1 MSDYADGSSGDEESV
16 AAEEAEDDELL
27 GDDDME
33 DDGPQLLA
41 ASGPS
46 AEPSL
51 STSEEASDPWELR
64 TATAALERLT
74 AELAAVEDFDARPGA
89 LRCAL
94 HLGKDP
100 SFLQKLFAKDGVDLG
115 LYARF
120 LKTYAVM
127 LLEVSSGLEK
137 KDRLDI
143 VKELEAD
150 IEQLRAELRGLRG

>member
-1 MSDYADGSSGDEESV
+1 MGDYADGSSGDEESV
-16 AAEEAEDDELL
+16 EAEEAEDDELL

-33 DDGPQLLA
+33 DDGPQSLA

-51 STSEEASDPWELR
+51 PLSEEASDPWELR

-74 AELAAVEDFDARPGA
+74 AELAAVEDFDAVPGA
-89 LRCAL
+89 LRCAIDL
-94 HLGKDP
+94 CEDP

-120 LKTYAVM
+120 LKTYGVM
-127 LLEVSSGLEK
+127 LLEVHSVQKK